1 MDRRVAAALAAR
13 GIDAVHVLD
22 AGLAGAA
29 DVVVFDWAIGQER
42 VIVTRDYPD
51 FSHIARV
58 AQRAGRSFPGVLF
71 VSRALRLGN
80 VGVLTTGIERFARRS
95 EAFARGSVAWVAAE
109 EPSSDSRLR

>member
-22 AGLAGAA
+22 AGRGGA

-42 VIVTRDYPD
+42 VIVDRDYPD

-71 VSRALRLGN
+71 VSRR
-80 VGVLTTGIERFARRS
+80 
-95 EAFARGSVAWVAAE
+95 
-109 EPSSDSRLR
+109 